1 MRPLPN
7 ETSSNAFLSV
17 SLLLLVVVALFG
29 CSSSTTSGGGG
40 TTSSPSI
47 TSLSPTSGPVGAVV
61 TVSGA
66 NFAATQG
73 SSSVKFAG
81 TTGTPTSWSATSIVV
96 TVPSGAATG
105 NVVVIVGG
113 TSSNGMAFTVT
124 QPAPGISSVTPTSGP
139 AGTSVTITG
148 TNLGATQGTSTVTF
162 NGTAATVTSWSAT
175 SIATTVPVGA
185 TTGNVVV
192 TVDGQASNGV
202 AFTVNLP
209 APTISSLTPNS
220 GPGGIPV
227 TISGSNFGATQ
238 STSTIT
244 FNGIASNPTS
254 WSATSITAPVPA
266 GASTGKVVVTVGG
279 RASNAVSFTVTAA
292 GLSITGL
299 NPTAGPVGTSVTITG
314 TNFGASQGTSTVTFN
329 GTAATVTSWSATSI
343 VTTVPASATTGN
355 VVVTVGGQASNAVSF
370 TVTTAGL
377 SIAGL
382 NPTAG
387 PVGTS
392 VTITGT
398 NFGASQGT
406 STVTF
411 NGTAATVT
419 SWSATSIVVPVPS
432 GATTGNVVV
441 SVGGQNSNGVTFT
454 VGSTTNISV
463 TVSPVRGGATVSQQ
477 IALTA
482 AVANDLGAAGVNW
495 SVSAGGTL
503 TGPTT
508 TAVAFS
514 APAAGVYTITATSVA
529 NNGKLA
535 TATISVTDLPG
546 VYTYHNDLSRDGAN
560 TQEYALTTANVN
572 TSSFGKLFSCPV
584 DGAVYAQP
592 LWAAN
597 LTVNGVTRNVVFAAT
612 EHESVYAFDA
622 DASPCV
628 QLWHASLI
636 DGSHGGTT
644 SGGNPLETS
653 VPAGTSGNLVG
664 NGSGLLQP
672 EVGVTGTPVIDPST
686 NTLYVSAQSVNV
698 SGPTFYQ
705 RLHAID
711 LFTGN
716 EKFGGPANITSS
728 SVTFPGT
735 GDGGT
740 TTHFNPQQENQRP
753 GLVLLNGIVY
763 VTWASHEDNPPYY
776 GWVVGYNASTLG
788 LSYVLNVSP
797 NVGYGGIWMS
807 GAAPAADSS
816 SNLYLI
822 TGNAVFDATNATAPN
837 NDYGDSFLKL
847 ASNLTVSQYFTPSDE
862 STDNSNDF
870 DFGAGGAA
878 VLVDLPTNGNNPTH
892 LVVGGGKDG
901 YLYLLNR
908 DRMGGLG
915 DSNSLQRFSV
925 AYDIFSTGAFW
936 NNNLYIAGV
945 QYPLNAYQLN
955 TSTVQFSAA
964 TSQSPE
970 TFGYP
975 GATPSV
981 SATGTTN
988 GIVWALDTSAHCIS
1002 GGKTCGPAILRA
1014 YDATNLSHELWNSS
1028 TVSGDAAG
1036 NAVKFA
1042 VPTVANGK
1050 VYVGTRGNNTGG
1062 VYGST
1067 SASGELDVYG
1077 LKPN

>member
-1 MRPLPN
+1 MRRLPN
-7 ETSSNAFLSV
+7 ETSSNALLSV
-17 SLLLLVVVALFG
+17 SLLLLVVVALSG
-29 CSSSTTSGGGG
+29 CSSSTTSSGGG
-40 TTSSPSI
+40 TTSSPNI

-66 NFAATQG
+66 NFGATQG
-73 SSSVKFAG
+73 SSTIKFAG
-81 TTGTPTSWSATSIVV
+81 TTGTPTSWSGTSIVV
-96 TVPSGAATG
+96 AVPSGAATG

-113 TSSNGMAFTVT
+113 TSSNGMSFTVT
-124 QPAPGISSVTPTSGP
+124 QPAPSISSVTPISGP
-139 AGTSVTITG
+139 VGTSVTITG
-148 TNLGATQGTSTVTF
+148 TNFGATQGTSTVTFNGIASKPTSWSPTSIASPVPAGATTGNVVITVGGQASNAVSFTVTAAGLSITGLNPTSGTVGTSVTITGANFGTTQGSSTVTF

-175 SIATTVPVGA
+175 SIATIVPTGA
-185 TTGNVVV
+185 TTGNVV
-192 TVDGQASNGV
+192 
-202 AFTVNLP
+202 
-209 APTISSLTPNS
+209 I
-220 GPGGIPV
+220 
-227 TISGSNFGATQ
+227 
-238 STSTIT
+238 
-244 FNGIASNPTS
+244 
-254 WSATSITAPVPA
+254 
-266 GASTGKVVVTVGG
+266 TVGG
-279 RASNAVSFTVTAA
+279 QASNAVSFTVTAA

-314 TNFGASQGTSTVTFN
+314 TNFGATQGTSTVAFN
-329 GTAATVTSWSATSI
+329 GTAATVTSWSATNI
-343 VTTVPASATTGN
+343 VTTVPA
-355 VVVTVGGQASNAVSF
+355 
-370 TVTTAGL
+370 
-377 SIAGL
+377 
-382 NPTAG
+382 
-387 PVGTS
+387 
-392 VTITGT
+392 
-398 NFGASQGT
+398 
-406 STVTF
+406 
-411 NGTAATVT
+411 
-419 SWSATSIVVPVPS
+419 
-432 GATTGNVVV
+432 GATTGTVVV

-463 TVSPVRGGATVSQQ
+463 TVSPVRGGATVNQQ

-495 SVSAGGTL
+495 GATAGGTL
-503 TGPTT
+503 TGQTT
-508 TAVAFS
+508 TAASFS
-514 APAAGVYTITATSVA
+514 SSAAGVYTITATSVA
-529 NNGKLA
+529 NNSKSA

-572 TSSFGKLFSCPV
+572 TSSFGKLFSCTV
-584 DGAVYAQP
+584 DGAIYAQP
-592 LWAAN
+592 LWVAN
-597 LTVNGVTRNVVFAAT
+597 LMVNGATHNAIFVAT

-628 QLWHASLI
+628 QLWHVSLI
-636 DGSHGGTT
+636 DGAHGATT

-711 LFTGN
+711 LATGD

-735 GDGGT
+735 GDGGA
-740 TTHFNPQQENQRP
+740 TTHFNSQQENQRP

-763 VTWASHEDNPPYY
+763 VAWASHEDNPPYY

-816 SNLYLI
+816 NNLYLI
-822 TGNAVFDATNATAPN
+822 TGNAVFDVTNASAPN

-870 DFGAGGAA
+870 DFGSGGAA

-908 DRMGGLG
+908 DKMGGLG

-925 AYDIFSTGAFW
+925 AYDIFSTAAFW

-945 QYPLNAYQLN
+945 QYPLYAYQLN
-955 TSTVQFSAA
+955 TSTVQFGSA
-964 TSQSPE
+964 TSQSSE
-970 TFGYP
+970 KFGYP

-988 GIVWALDTSAHCIS
+988 AIVWALDTSASCIS
-1002 GGKTCGPAILRA
+1002 GAKACGPSVLRA
-1014 YDATNLSHELWNSS
+1014 YDATDLSHELWNSS
-1028 TVSGDAAG
+1028 TASGDAAG
-1036 NAVKFA
+1036 NAVKFT

-1067 SASGELDVYG
+1067 SVSGELDVYG

>member
-1 MRPLPN
+1 MRRLPN
-7 ETSSNAFLSV
+7 ETFANALLSV
-17 SLLLLVVVALFG
+17 SLLLIVVALLG
-29 CSSSTTSGGGG
+29 CSSSSSSGSGATT
-40 TTSSPSI
+40 TSPSI
-47 TSLSPTSGPVGAVV
+47 ASLNPTSGPTGTVV

-66 NFAATQG
+66 NFGATQG
-73 SSSVKFAG
+73 SSTLKFAG

-96 TVPSGAATG
+96 PVPSGAATG

-124 QPAPGISSVTPTSGP
+124 QPAPGISSVTPTSGLVGAVVAI
-139 AGTSVTITG
+139 AGT
-148 TNLGATQGTSTVTF
+148 NFGATQGTSTVTF
-162 NGTAATVTSWSAT
+162 NGTAATVTSWNAT
-175 SIATTVPVGA
+175 SIATTVPAGA
-185 TTGNVVV
+185 TTGNAVV
-192 TVDGQASNGV
+192 TVGGQASNGV
-202 AFTVNLP
+202 TFTVNAP

-220 GPGGIPV
+220 GTGGIPV

-238 STSTIT
+238 GTSTVT
-244 FNGIASNPTS
+244 FNGIASRPTG

-266 GASTGKVVVTVGG
+266 GATSGNVVVTVGG
-279 RASNAVSFTVTAA
+279 QASNAVNFTVTAP

-314 TNFGASQGTSTVTFN
+314 TNFGTTQGSSTVTFN
-329 GTAATVTSWSATSI
+329 GA
-343 VTTVPASATTGN
+343 
-355 VVVTVGGQASNAVSF
+355 
-370 TVTTAGL
+370 
-377 SIAGL
+377 
-382 NPTAG
+382 
-387 PVGTS
+387 
-392 VTITGT
+392 
-398 NFGASQGT
+398 
-406 STVTF
+406 
-411 NGTAATVT
+411 AATVT

-432 GATTGNVVV
+432 GATTGSVVV

-495 SVSAGGTL
+495 SASAGGTL

-514 APAAGVYTITATSVA
+514 ATAAGVYTITATSVA
-529 NNGKLA
+529 NNGKSA

-592 LWAAN
+592 LWVAN
-597 LTVNGVTRNVVFAAT
+597 LTMNGVTRNVVLVAT

-628 QLWHASLI
+628 PLWHASLI
-636 DGSHGGTT
+636 DASHGGTT

-664 NGSGLLQP
+664 HGSGLLQP

-711 LFTGN
+711 LSTGN

-740 TTHFNPQQENQRP
+740 TTHFNAQQENQRP

-763 VTWASHEDNPPYY
+763 IAWASHEDNPPYY

-788 LSYVLNVSP
+788 VSYVLNVSP

-822 TGNAVFDATNATAPN
+822 TGNAVFDVTNAAAPN

-862 STDNSNDF
+862 STDNSNDS

-908 DRMGGLG
+908 DQMGGLG
-915 DSNSLQRFSV
+915 DSNSLQRFSI

-970 TFGYP
+970 NFGYP

-981 SATGTTN
+981 SATGMTN

-1067 SASGELDVYG
+1067 SVSGELDVYG

>member
-1 MRPLPN
+1 MRPPS
-7 ETSSNAFLSV
+7 ETSSNSLLSV
-17 SLLLLVVVALFG
+17 SLLLLIVMALFG
-29 CSSSTTSGGGG
+29 CSSSTSSGSGAA
-40 TTSSPSI
+40 TTSPSI
-47 TSLSPTSGPVGAVV
+47 VSLSPTSGPVGAVV

-66 NFAATQG
+66 NFGATQG
-73 SSSVKFAG
+73 TSTLRFAG
-81 TTGTPTSWSATSIVV
+81 TIGTPTNWSTTNIVV
-96 TVPSGAATG
+96 PVPSGAATG
-105 NVVVIVGG
+105 NVVVTVAG
-113 TSSNGMAFTVT
+113 TSSNGMAFTLT
-124 QPAPGISSVTPTSGP
+124 QPAPAISSLTPTSG
-139 AGTSVTITG
+139 AVGAVVAITG
-148 TNLGATQGTSTVTF
+148 TNFGATQGTSTVTF
-162 NGTAATVTSWSAT
+162 NGAAATVTSWSAT
-175 SIATTVPVGA
+175 SIATTVPAVA

-192 TVDGQASNGV
+192 TVGGQASNGV
-202 AFTVNLP
+202 TFTVNVS
-209 APTISSLTPNS
+209 APTISSLRPNS
-220 GPGGIPV
+220 GTGGIPV

-238 STSTIT
+238 GTSTVT
-244 FNGIASNPTS
+244 FNGIASRPTS

-266 GASTGKVVVTVGG
+266 G
-279 RASNAVSFTVTAA
+279 
-292 GLSITGL
+292 
-299 NPTAGPVGTSVTITG
+299 
-314 TNFGASQGTSTVTFN
+314 
-329 GTAATVTSWSATSI
+329 
-343 VTTVPASATTGN
+343 ATTGN
-355 VVVTVGGQASNAVSF
+355 VVVTVGGQASNAVNF
-370 TVTTAGL
+370 TVTAPGL
-377 SIAGL
+377 SITGL
-382 NPTAG
+382 NPTSG
-387 PVGTS
+387 PAGTS

-398 NFGASQGT
+398 NFGATQGT
-406 STVTF
+406 SSVTF
-411 NGTAATVT
+411 NGAAATVT
-419 SWSATSIVVPVPS
+419 SWSATSIVVSVPS
-432 GATTGNVVV
+432 GATTGDVVV

-463 TVSPVRGGATVSQQ
+463 TVSPVRGGAAVSQQ

-503 TGPTT
+503 TGQTT
-508 TAVAFS
+508 TAATFS
-514 APAAGVYTITATSVA
+514 ATVAGVYSITATSVA
-529 NNGKLA
+529 NNGKSA
-535 TATISVTDLPG
+535 TATIGVSDLPG
-546 VYTYHNDLSRDGAN
+546 VYTYHNDASRDGAN
-560 TQEYALTTANVN
+560 TQEYALTTSNVN
-572 TSSFGKLFSCPV
+572 TSTFGKLFFCPV
-584 DGAVYAQP
+584 DGAIYAQP
-592 LWAAN
+592 LWVAN
-597 LTVNGVTRNVVFAAT
+597 LTVNSVMRNVVFVAT

-636 DGSHGGTT
+636 DSSHGGTT

-686 NTLYVSAQSVNV
+686 NTLFVSAQSVNL

-740 TTHFNPQQENQRP
+740 TTHFNPQQQNQRP
-753 GLVLLNGIVY
+753 GLALVNGIVY
-763 VTWASHEDNPPYY
+763 VAWASHEDNPPYY
-776 GWVVGYNASTLG
+776 GWVVGYNASTLA

-816 SNLYLI
+816 NNLYLI

-847 ASNLTVSQYFTPSDE
+847 TSNLGVSQYFTPSDE

-870 DFGAGGAA
+870 DFGSGGAA
-878 VLVDLPTNGNNPTH
+878 VLVDLPANGSNPTH
-892 LVVGGGKDG
+892 LIVGGGKDG

-908 DRMGGLG
+908 DKMGGLG

-925 AYDIFSTGAFW
+925 AYDIFSTAAFW
-936 NNNLYIAGV
+936 NANLYIAGV

-955 TSTVQFSAA
+955 TSTVQFSSA

-970 TFGYP
+970 KFGYP
-975 GATPSV
+975 GATPSI
-981 SATGTTN
+981 SATGTAN
-988 GIVWALDTSAHCIS
+988 GIVWALDTSASCIS
-1002 GGKTCGPAILRA
+1002 GAKTCGPAVLRA

-1028 TVSGDAAG
+1028 TASGDAAG
-1036 NAVKFA
+1036 NAVKFT

-1062 VYGST
+1062 IYGST
-1067 SASGELDVYG
+1067 SVSGELDVYG
-1077 LKPN
+1077 LKPI